1 MSINMEAKWRIQNAW
16 LAVLIAGLIWSVC
29 TVYELP
35 VNPVTLFLWMGVVWG
50 VLLAPAIAQGI
61 LGFPLV
67 VYILLYFLGKL
78 DRGSFLEKGWEQLYA
93 GVAIRYHAH
102 MKLPLPDGL
111 RSIPGA
117 YDASLLL
124 KVAGVFLFVI
134 LAYACRRRWGHI
146 LALLCMAAVVGL
158 ELYHGRAPETPAM
171 ICIFSGCIGLVSLRK
186 EKDVPRKKVAMQL
199 LFLTAALCAA
209 GLVLQTW
216 GDPFLAR
223 HKEILSRQKQL
234 EKQLVQKTNK
244 VLRKLSKAIP
254 GKGGAGKGVLDLSMS
269 GNVDMH
275 EITYQG
281 REVMEITAGSNSD
294 GDKYL
299 RGFVG
304 NEYRNGQWSY
314 DGRSF
319 ERWQNTQGGLENPAR
334 FIYGQQY
341 YGWEY
346 GEQQYWKI
354 EYLDTPDDFAYLPY
368 GCNFME
374 LGKNVQYHKDGSV
387 DRKEDTLQFEVN
399 LWVNEEEDDDKP
411 CLYVEDYTREEY
423 AELLKEYDGELE
435 TWNYL
440 SASSSERWLQ
450 DYYYDMVQS
459 DVNLHIPEDVE
470 ALFEKYAMSE
480 GLYEIWEQLFNV
492 YMGFNIEDMK
502 EKELEEIR
510 EYMGEERMWPDVR
523 KDKLVQI
530 RKLRTSTKVFLVQ
543 KYLQQHTAY
552 TKKPN
557 KDVEGDT
564 VLEQFLFTGRT
575 GYCVHFATAGAM
587 LLRYLGVP
595 ARYATGYRVGT
606 EGFGIEEDGRCHVRV
621 MDSDAHAWV
630 EIYDTFM
637 GWIPVDFTDGVTE
650 LDSVSSAPDTT
661 QPSEQT
667 QTPAVTDEPV
677 PSPTS
682 APTPTDKPTETQTPS
697 AGIPGGTHGGEG
709 TDGEGGTKIA
719 GITFSPWMY
728 RLFFCLAGVVV
739 LFLLYFVTMKL
750 RGYLRKRK
758 RYQKDSRQAVL
769 ATTWQM
775 MSLLRRLGIKENSSM
790 TDMAFAD
797 YVEKSLDIFEEGEL
811 KRMMELAGKAAYC
824 EDGMDREDAYFCRK
838 IYDKTLLVCRAR
850 CHVPGFCLS

>member
-1 MSINMEAKWRIQNAW
+1 MSKNMEAKWRIQNAW
-16 LAVLIAGLIWSVC
+16 LAVLIAGLIWSLC

-50 VLLAPAIAQGI
+50 VLLAPAIVQGI

-67 VYILLYFLGKL
+67 VYILLYFFGKL
-78 DRGSFLEKGWEQLYA
+78 DRGNFLEKGWEQLYA
-93 GVAIRYHAH
+93 GVAIRYHVH

-134 LAYACRRRWGHI
+134 LAYACRQRFGHI

-158 ELYHGRAPETPAM
+158 ELYHGRAPEIPAM

-186 EKDVPRKKVAMQL
+186 AKDVPRRKVAMQL
-199 LFLTAALCAA
+199 LFLTVAFCIGGLALH
-209 GLVLQTW
+209 TW
-216 GDPFLAR
+216 GESFLAR
-223 HKEILSRQKQL
+223 HKEILSRQKQI
-234 EKQLVQKTNK
+234 EKQMVLKTNK
-244 VLRKLSKAIP
+244 ILRKLSKVIP
-254 GKGGAGKGVLDLSMS
+254 GKGGMDLSMS

-275 EITYQG
+275 EIAYRG
-281 REVMEITAGSNSD
+281 SEVMEITTGRNTDAD
-294 GDKYL
+294 EYL

-304 NEYRNGQWSY
+304 NEYQNGQWSY

-319 ERWQNTQGGLENPAR
+319 ERWLNARSSLENPAQ
-334 FIYGQQY
+334 FIYGQLY
-341 YGWEY
+341 YGCEDD
-346 GEQQYWKI
+346 ETQYWEI

-368 GCNFME
+368 GCNFIEM
-374 LGKNVQYHKDGSV
+374 GKSVRYHKDGSV
-387 DRKEDTLQFEVN
+387 DRKGDTLGIGVY
-399 LWVNEEEDDDKP
+399 LYGDGKP
-411 CLYVEDYTREEY
+411 WLYGEDYTKEEY
-423 AELLKEYDGELE
+423 AKLLKNWGEDELGM
-435 TWNYL
+435 WNDLSL
-440 SASSSERWLQ
+440 SAKWLQ
-450 DYYYDMVQS
+450 DYYFGMVQS
-459 DVNLHIPEDVE
+459 DVNLQIPEDVE
-470 ALFEKYAMSE
+470 ALFEKYTMSE
-480 GLYEIWEQLFNV
+480 GLYEIWEQLSNV

-510 EYMGEERMWPDVR
+510 EYIGEERMWPDVT
-523 KDKLVQI
+523 KDKLVQV
-530 RKLRTSTKVFLVQ
+530 RKLRTSTKIIIVQ

-557 KDVEGDT
+557 GDVEGDT

-595 ARYATGYRVGT
+595 ARYVTGYRVSPECFT
-606 EGFGIEEDGRCHVRV
+606 IEEDGKCHARV

-630 EIYDTFM
+630 EVYDTDQ
-637 GWIPVDFTDGVTE
+637 GWVPVDFTEGVTE
-650 LDSVSSAPDTT
+650 LDLVSPSPDTP

-667 QTPAVTDEPV
+667 QAPEITEEP
-677 PSPTS
+677 
-682 APTPTDKPTETQTPS
+682 APTPTSEPTPTAGPQGTQTPS
-697 AGIPGGTHGGEG
+697 AGMPGGTHGGDGAEG
-709 TDGEGGTKIA
+709 GEGTKIA
-719 GITFSPWMY
+719 GITVSPWML
-728 RLFFCLAGVVV
+728 RLFSCLAGVAI
-739 LFLLYFVTMKL
+739 LFLLYFVAMKL
-750 RGYLRKRK
+750 RGYFRKRK

-775 MSLLRRLGIKENSSM
+775 MLLLQRLGIKENPSM

-811 KRMMELAGKAAYC
+811 KRMLELAGKAVYC
-824 EDGMDREDAYFCRK
+824 EDGMDREDVYFCRK
-838 IYDKTLLVCRAR
+838 IYDKVLLVCRAR
-850 CHVPGFCLS
+850 CHVPGFCL